1 MKVETMMK
9 RIGTVEKDIAK
20 LEREIA
26 RQYKEIEKTRK
37 EAETDSRIN
46 FEFYKEWEEQNIAQN
61 RKYIAHYEEK
71 IAAMRKEAAK
81 LATKEEQ
88 DRMVKAMA
96 EKMAKDGFKD
106 KGITTNGRVYIIYKN
121 SYGWTERSLHCY
133 SMHIEGMGTVF
144 TSGTL
149 ETVAQYILLN

>member
-9 RIGTVEKDIAK
+9 RISTVEKDIAK

-46 FEFYKEWEEQNIAQN
+46 FEGYKAWEEERIAWN

-88 DRMVKAMA
+88 DMLVKAMA
-96 EKMAKDGFKD
+96 EKMAKEGFKRQ
-106 KGITTNGRVYIIYKN
+106 GLTTNGLRYTIYGN
-121 SYGWTERSLHCY
+121 QGWTERSMHCF
-133 SMHIEGMGTVF
+133 SMDIESMGTVF